1 MRANAVPIGAQRAR
15 REMRLVLCDDHALLL
30 DALRPALDRCGHQ
43 VLAVTVTPNLALEA
57 VREHHPDVLLLDVSF
72 PEDSGLRVVGSV
84 REASP
89 DTKVVMLS
97 ATSDPEVASAAIEAG
112 AVGFARKDRG
122 LDGIIRTLD
131 RVMGGETVIDPDV
144 LRSLV
149 SRTRSRQDKHD
160 VHWLATFLTGRER
173 EVLARI
179 GAGQTTDEMA
189 TAMGVA
195 RSTARTH
202 VQSVLQ
208 KLGVHSRL
216 QAATIMFGH
225 PGWAPLL
232 QTVAVPTTSPQGLQ
246 QMT

>member
-1 MRANAVPIGAQRAR
+1 MK
-15 REMRLVLCDDHALLL
+15 LVLCDDHVLLL
-30 DALRPALDRCGHQ
+30 DALRPALVRHGHE
-43 VLAVTVTPNLALEA
+43 VLAVTVTPELALEA
-57 VREHHPDVLLLDVSF
+57 VRRHRPDVLLLDVGF
-72 PEDSGLRVVGSV
+72 PEDSGLRVVGTV
-84 REASP
+84 REISP

-97 ATSDPEVASAAIEAG
+97 ATADPEVASAAIEAG

-131 RVMGGETVIDPDV
+131 RVMGGETVVDPDV
-144 LRSLV
+144 LRTLV
-149 SRTRSRQDKHD
+149 GRTRDRQDKHD
-160 VHWLATFLTGRER
+160 ARWLATFLTVRER

-225 PGWAPLL
+225 PGMAPLL
-232 QTVAVPTTSPQGLQ
+232 KVVAARPPGGEAYIR
-246 QMT
+246 

>member
-1 MRANAVPIGAQRAR
+1 MRI
-15 REMRLVLCDDHALLL
+15 VLCDDHALLL
-30 DALRPALDRCGHQ
+30 DALRPALVRHGHE
-43 VLAVTVTPNLALEA
+43 VLAVTVTPELALEA
-57 VREHHPDVLLLDVSF
+57 IRLHRPDVLLLDVSF
-72 PEDSGLRVVGSV
+72 PEDSGLRVVGTV
-84 REASP
+84 REISP

-97 ATSDPEVASAAIEAG
+97 ATADPDVASAAIEAG

-131 RVMGGETVIDPDV
+131 RVMCGETVVDPDV
-144 LRSLV
+144 LRTLV
-149 SRTRSRQDKHD
+149 GRTRNRQDKHD
-160 VHWLATFLTGRER
+160 VRWLATFLTVRER
-173 EVLARI
+173 EVLTRI

-225 PGWAPLL
+225 PGMTPL
-232 QTVAVPTTSPQGLQ
+232 QQSVAVRPKGRGAYIR
-246 QMT
+246 

>member
-1 MRANAVPIGAQRAR
+1 MRI
-15 REMRLVLCDDHALLL
+15 VLCDDHALLL
-30 DALRPALDRCGHQ
+30 DALRPALVRHGHE
-43 VLAVTVTPNLALEA
+43 VLAVTVTPELALEA
-57 VREHHPDVLLLDVSF
+57 IRLHRPDVLLLDVSF
-72 PEDSGLRVVGSV
+72 PEDSGLRVVGTV
-84 REASP
+84 REISP

-97 ATSDPEVASAAIEAG
+97 ATADPDVASAAIEAG

-131 RVMGGETVIDPDV
+131 RVMCGETVVDPDV

-149 SRTRSRQDKHD
+149 GRTRNRQDTHD
-160 VHWLATFLTGRER
+160 VRWLATFLTVRER
-173 EVLARI
+173 EVLTRI

-216 QAATIMFGH
+216 QAATIMFGTT
-225 PGWAPLL
+225 GMTPL
-232 QTVAVPTTSPQGLQ
+232 QQAVAVRPTGRGAYSR
-246 QMT
+246 

>member
-1 MRANAVPIGAQRAR
+1 MK
-15 REMRLVLCDDHALLL
+15 LVLCDDHALLL
-30 DALRPALDRCGHQ
+30 DALQPALSRSGHE
-43 VLAVTVTPNLALEA
+43 VLAVTITPQAAVEA
-57 VREHHPDVLLLDVSF
+57 VQRHRPDVLLLDICF
-72 PEDSGLRVVGSV
+72 PDDSGLRVVGAAI
-84 REASP
+84 EASP
-89 DTKVVMLS
+89 ATKVVILS
-97 ATSDPEVASAAIEAG
+97 ASSDPDMASSAIEAG

-131 RVMGGETVIDPDV
+131 RVMAGETVIDADM
-144 LRSLV
+144 LRAMV
-149 SRTRSRQDKHD
+149 SRTRNRQDTHD
-160 VHWLATFLTGRER
+160 AHWLATFLTQRER

-189 TAMGVA
+189 AGMGVA

-216 QAATIMFGH
+216 QAATIMFGT
-225 PGWAPLL
+225 PDPALGSVSA
-232 QTVAVPTTSPQGLQ
+232 TSAHLRGLQ